1 MKTEQLL
8 GKLSIELI
16 KKEQYTA
23 LMKLKQEHQRLRKQ
37 LKNIDKQTIERSP
50 SLF

>member
-16 KKEQYTA
+16 KKEDDKYSLA
-23 LMKLKQEHQRLRKQ
+23 LTSEL
-37 LKNIDKQTIERSP
+37 NDT
-50 SLF
+50 